1 MNDIEKIPLSKE
13 MKILLLQVLK
23 AGEINLSQAVA
34 LTDYFAENKLLQRIT
49 IVFNDFQK
57 ENET

>member
-1 MNDIEKIPLSKE
+1 MIETIDLTKE
-13 MKILLLQVLK
+13 IKILLLQVLK

-49 IVFNDFQK
+49 IVFEDFQK
-57 ENET
+57 ENVT

>member
-1 MNDIEKIPLSKE
+1 MIETIDLTKE
-13 MKILLLQVLK
+13 IKILLLQVLK

-34 LTDYFAENKLLQRIT
+34 LTDYFEENKLLQRIT
-49 IVFNDFQK
+49 IVFDDFQK